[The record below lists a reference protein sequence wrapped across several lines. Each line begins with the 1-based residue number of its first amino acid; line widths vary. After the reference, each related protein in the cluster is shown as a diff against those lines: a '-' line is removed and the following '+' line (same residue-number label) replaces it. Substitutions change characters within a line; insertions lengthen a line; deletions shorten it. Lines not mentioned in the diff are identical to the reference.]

1 MLPPVPQQGLQW
13 RAPQQVCP
21 PRVGPMWSKGSVV
34 GVSPKKDATFDI
46 VLRCNVYIYI
56 YIIYMSNIYIY
67 IYIYGN
73 FCKIHQGPFRIEHSM
88 RNRSWGI
95 SEYPVFGQ
103 TLQCAMLE
111 ALYQETFQSVK
122 ATWQWKLPL
131 GSEYV
136 SIWPPNGN
144 VNIDKYIQLWLYNPW
159 IAGYPI
165 SRQTLISVARIQW
178 CSLFGSQCLLHRR
191 GPRYF

>member
-1 MLPPVPQQGLQW
+1 
-13 RAPQQVCP
+13 
-21 PRVGPMWSKGSVV
+21 
-34 GVSPKKDATFDI
+34 
-46 VLRCNVYIYI
+46 
-56 YIIYMSNIYIY
+56 
-67 IYIYGN
+67 
-73 FCKIHQGPFRIEHSM
+73 M

-144 VNIDKYIQLWLYNPW
+144 VNIDNYDYIIRGLR
-159 IAGYPI
+159 G
-165 SRQTLISVARIQW
+165 TLFQDKPISVARIQW
-178 CSLFGSQCLLHRR
+178 CSLFGSQCWTPQRSQVFLVTKVLGRSQLAMEATLLGVTWMKWWCTCHPWKVIDLGWFWSKLDTPGQIYPLDIQHSYGTSPSLIQR
-191 GPRYF
+191 